1 MIDLYQRPDYTS
13 CTGYSYL
20 NAILLL
26 LLREDMPFFIS
37 MQRDDINRLKECL
50 LIILKQPEGSVC
62 ASVTTL
68 SGCFR
73 SGVSRLFVSWLSS
86 R

>member
-50 LIILKQPEGSVC
+50 LIIL
-62 ASVTTL
+62 VTTL

-73 SGVSRLFVSWLSS
+73 SCVSRVFVSWLSS